1 MILALE
7 SSCDETAVAVF
18 DPAAGLTGEWV
29 HSQIALHEAYGG
41 VVPDLAS
48 REHLAHFG
56 PLLRRALATIRPEQ
70 VTQIA
75 VTNGPGLAACLAMGL
90 ATAKSL
96 GLAWR
101 VPVVGV
107 NHLRAHAFSPFI
119 ALHAANPAAFDAEF
133 AKLLPHLGLLVSGGN
148 TALFSIDETRRITL
162 IASTMDDA
170 AGEALDKGAKL
181 LGLGYPGGPQVEKLA
196 ATGNPTAFAFPK
208 AMAQRSTLEF
218 SFSGL
223 KTSLRYQ
230 LEKMSPAEIETRKAD
245 LCASYQAAV
254 FEALVRKT
262 RLALVGG
269 PASLRAGSQ
278 EPGLV
283 GADLGR
289 SSGDGVSTLAPKNR
303 DPAAAGRASSAG
315 AFRAASTP
323 QRDSSPSSSR
333 HPDPAHAG
341 EGSKDRP
348 PSSESLSSQLSALS
362 FNSFGLS
369 GGVAN
374 NQTLQRLLENIA
386 QAQNLPFL
394 RAQPQHTGDNAG
406 MIAFA
411 AWAERET
418 GGVNPAGLDLTV
430 EPSLPL
436 ALGD

>member
-18 DPAAGLTGEWV
+18 DPAVGLTGEWV

-56 PLLRRALATIRPEQ
+56 PLLTRALASFRPEQ
-70 VTQIA
+70 ITRIA
-75 VTNGPGLAACLAMGL
+75 VTQGPGLAACLAMGL

-96 GLAWR
+96 ALAWR

-119 ALHAANPAAFDAEF
+119 GLHAANPAAFDEEF

-148 TALFSIDETRRITL
+148 TALFAIDETRRITL
-162 IASTMDDA
+162 LASTMDDA

-196 ATGNPTAFAFPK
+196 AAGNASAFAFPK
-208 AMAQRSTLEF
+208 AVAQRSTLEF

-230 LEKMSPAEIETRKAD
+230 LEKMPAAENARCQAD

-254 FEALVRKT
+254 FDALVRKAK
-262 RLALVGG
+262 LALERGFAG
-269 PASLRAGSQ
+269 PRTKDQGPSI
-278 EPGLV
+278 P
-283 GADLGR
+283 D
-289 SSGDGVSTLAPKNR
+289 
-303 DPAAAGRASSAG
+303 
-315 AFRAASTP
+315 
-323 QRDSSPSSSR
+323 PSSQSSDLR
-333 HPDPAHAG
+333 L
-341 EGSKDRP
+341 
-348 PSSESLSSQLSALS
+348 PSSEYR
-362 FNSFGLS
+362 SFGLS

-374 NQTLQRLLENIA
+374 NRTLQALLEKVA
-386 QAQNLPFL
+386 RGQNVPFL
-394 RAQPQHTGDNAG
+394 RAQPKHTGDNAG

-411 AWAERET
+411 AFAEREP
-418 GGVNPAGLDLTV
+418 GGLNPAHLAL
-430 EPSLPL
+430 EIAPSLPL
-436 ALGD
+436 AVG